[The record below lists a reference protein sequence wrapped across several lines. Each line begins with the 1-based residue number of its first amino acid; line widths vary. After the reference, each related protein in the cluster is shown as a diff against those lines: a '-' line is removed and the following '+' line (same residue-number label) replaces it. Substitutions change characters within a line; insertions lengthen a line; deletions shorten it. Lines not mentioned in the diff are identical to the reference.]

1 MSANE
6 REKLGLPAAMM
17 DVIMT
22 PSPALNNISA
32 PELSAATTE
41 VCAAFF
47 CEQGT
52 LSMGAPLIRHYGRAM
67 ANWIVPPIEMKGNK
81 RWEDPVV
88 KSIAI
93 KLGNWDRKDARV
105 CGSLTPGHRMC
116 VLFPAQHSD
125 SNASLMYVVVQIM
138 YRAGI
143 TIALAD
149 MSEKARANVADYPI
163 FVVDEDAPA
172 KYTRRLLPGESKSSG
187 GEQQAEGAA
196 LPTATTAPNLTG
208 APPVLAVTAA
218 PVSTGGLLTIPKPP
232 NFNGFPVAMATPLQN
247 SSVQLVPP
255 PAPPAVIFFEDDNAE
270 PMNSGQMAHGAAV
283 THAQAAPTALS
294 PGSQYEARRQVQIE
308 ENKRKLEAMG
318 IEKLA
323 PKAKKQARVRKPR
336 VAATAAPTRSQPA
349 RAGGL
354 QPLSMES
361 SEEGEQH
368 AVECTPPVSTPPETT
383 PPETTH
389 WVKGDRMFAR
399 DRTGSWYKAK
409 VVDVCSEGEERKLF
423 VHFLGWKS
431 KWDEWIKVGTGRL
444 KLEGGAPSMR
454 CASTRWRVRG
464 IGTPFAQQS
473 KIGLA
478 RLG

>member
-1 MSANE
+1 MVGELNTDSYQQHQLDLEGFLNAVCSRFERRVHIWFEMSREAYDALGPEDFKDKLDAPVTPWFESWAREMGGSAGEKLRGVKKIIKSRFARSRINKMLLLTSVQFEGVLTEAGADAHWRPVAEDYLGAQFVRPSVPESAMLAACTSTDIAVPRVLTRDAKPNSKAATVAAAMSANE

-81 RWEDPVV
+81 RWEDPIV

-116 VLFPAQHSD
+116 VFFPAQHSD

-172 KYTRRLLPGESKSSG
+172 KYTRRLLLPGESKSSG

-294 PGSQYEARRQVQIE
+294 PGS
-308 ENKRKLEAMG
+308 
-318 IEKLA
+318 
-323 PKAKKQARVRKPR
+323 
-336 VAATAAPTRSQPA
+336 
-349 RAGGL
+349 
-354 QPLSMES
+354 
-361 SEEGEQH
+361 
-368 AVECTPPVSTPPETT
+368 
-383 PPETTH
+383 
-389 WVKGDRMFAR
+389 
-399 DRTGSWYKAK
+399 
-409 VVDVCSEGEERKLF
+409 
-423 VHFLGWKS
+423 
-431 KWDEWIKVGTGRL
+431 
-444 KLEGGAPSMR
+444 
-454 CASTRWRVRG
+454 
-464 IGTPFAQQS
+464 
-473 KIGLA
+473 
-478 RLG
+478 